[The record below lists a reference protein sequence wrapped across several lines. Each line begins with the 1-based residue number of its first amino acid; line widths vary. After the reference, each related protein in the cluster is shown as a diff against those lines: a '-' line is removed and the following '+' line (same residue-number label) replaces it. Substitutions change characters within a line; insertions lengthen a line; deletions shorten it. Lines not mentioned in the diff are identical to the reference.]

1 MHRHRYSLV
10 AFVVLLLTCMPAL
23 GGVVNA
29 DAPFKATG
37 AVDGSPVAP
46 GGSATAK
53 ITIHI
58 LDDHYL
64 YQTDTSVEV
73 TDAAGLTA
81 GEPAF
86 PKAKVKFDKWEN
98 KDVAI
103 FDKTIEVPVA
113 LQVPAGL
120 AAGTY
125 VVKMDVRYRGC
136 NPKMCFFPSSDSLE
150 FSVQVTGDAAATT
163 DPAEPAVAPAQV
175 DAAAENGG
183 EATPADTETT
193 PAEVATETPTP
204 AEAATETEGTTPA
217 EPTADSAT
225 TSSDAGIQQ
234 KLGDA
239 MQSAAGKSF
248 ILVLIIAFLG
258 GLASSLTPCVYPMIP
273 ITIAVIG
280 ARGAGNKAKAFSLS
294 LVYVLGIA
302 TLYSSLGVIAAATGG
317 VLGGVF
323 SNPIVVIGLVVLFVV
338 LALGMFGVYNFALPA
353 SMNTKLSQAGG
364 SGYLGVFIIG
374 LAAGIVAS
382 PCTGPVVGYAL
393 IMIASGD
400 LSIFQGFLVMFVYS
414 MGLGV
419 LFLIIG
425 TFSASIPQA
434 GAWMSHV
441 KNSFGLMM
449 FVAAFY
455 FLGTLTFVPDA
466 IVGLGM
472 AVVLVLWGVVLGVF
486 TPMEPEAGWGPWL
499 VRTFAVLLIMAGFI
513 LALRTV
519 GLPGGGGHSDSA
531 PVATVE
537 WSHDLDA
544 AFASAQESG
553 TPLMLDFTA
562 ENCAQCRE
570 LEHNTFPDPTVI
582 ELSHSFVPL
591 AVDCTD
597 INDAERELIGKYGV
611 PGMPRIVFTHPDG
624 TEIKGTA
631 IQGFVPPDSFIAS
644 MREALDAAAK

>member
-1 MHRHRYSLV
+1 MLRHRYTLV
-10 AFVVLLLTCMPAL
+10 AFVVMLLTCAPAL

-37 AVDGSPVAP
+37 VVVGSPVAP
-46 GGSATAK
+46 GGTATAK
-53 ITIHI
+53 ITIHV
-58 LDDHYL
+58 LDEHYI
-64 YQTDTSVEV
+64 YHADTSVEV
-73 TDAAGLTA
+73 VEAAGLTV
-81 GEPAF
+81 GDPAF
-86 PKAKVKFDKWEN
+86 PEPKVKFDKWED

-103 FDKTIEVPVA
+103 FNKTIDVPVA
-113 LQVPAGL
+113 LQVPAGM

-150 FSVQVTGDAAATT
+150 FSVQVAAGDAAAQ
-163 DPAEPAVAPAQV
+163 EPI
-175 DAAAENGG
+175 
-183 EATPADTETT
+183 
-193 PAEVATETPTP
+193 
-204 AEAATETEGTTPA
+204 EAATSEPEAVTEAPSEETTTKPA
-217 EPTADSAT
+217 QDATDSPTTVAPPVDTAEESSPADSAAAPAA
-225 TSSDAGIQQ
+225 SSSQTGIQQ

-248 ILVLIIAFLG
+248 ILVLLIAFLG

-323 SNPIVVIGLVVLFVV
+323 SNPIVVIALVLLFIV
-338 LALGMFGVYNFALPA
+338 LALGMFGVYNFALP
-353 SMNTKLSQAGG
+353 SSVNTKLSQAGG

-374 LAAGIVAS
+374 LAAGVVAS

-419 LFLIIG
+419 LFLVIG
-425 TFSASIPQA
+425 TFAASIPQA

-449 FVAAFY
+449 FLAAFY

-466 IVGLGM
+466 VVGLGM
-472 AVVLVLWGVVLGVF
+472 AVVLVVWGVVLGVF
-486 TPMEPEAGWGPWL
+486 TPQAPEAGWGAWIL
-499 VRTFAVLLIMAGFI
+499 RSFAVLLIMAAFI

-519 GLPGGGGHSDSA
+519 GLPGGGHTAAA

-537 WSHDLDA
+537 WSHDMDA
-544 AFASAQESG
+544 AFAEAKETG
-553 TPLMLDFTA
+553 KPLMLDFTA

-570 LEHNTFPDPTVI
+570 LEHKTFPDPTVI

-597 INDAERELIGKYGV
+597 INDAEQVLIAKYGV

-624 TEIKGTA
+624 TEIKGA
-631 IQGFVPPDSFIAS
+631 SFQGFVAPDSFTAS
-644 MREALDAAAK
+644 MRQALDEAAK